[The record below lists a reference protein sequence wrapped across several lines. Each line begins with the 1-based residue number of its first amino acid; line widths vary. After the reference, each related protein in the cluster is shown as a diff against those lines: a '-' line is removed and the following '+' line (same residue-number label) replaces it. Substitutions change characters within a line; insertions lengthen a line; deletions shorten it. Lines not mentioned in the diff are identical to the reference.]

1 MCTRRNDAGRASA
14 KRLIVKAREFAW
26 SEDGYA
32 ASAVRDGFSR
42 NKPRKIGGNRAPV
55 AMGFVDDAADYLP
68 PQTFILAAINYPS
81 TGVVEYCAI
90 RWVTDA
96 LPLGRAPRATVRR
109 RIEGADM
116 LAWLLWRLERMERIR
131 VVASALMREFGDEAY
146 TEARRRERE
155 ADWGRNGRET
165 GVGSRWSSPAGRAR
179 MVQSANRRRSSRK
192 SRGRS
197 GFNLF
202 AERSISGPTNLTEKQ
217 IEVAD
222 APAAIIAAANIK
234 WPPQTIGV
242 RILDREGHEVFARQ
256 KAQRRLIPQ
265 RG

>member
-1 MCTRRNDAGRASA
+1 
-14 KRLIVKAREFAW
+14 
-26 SEDGYA
+26 
-32 ASAVRDGFSR
+32 
-42 NKPRKIGGNRAPV
+42 
-55 AMGFVDDAADYLP
+55 MGFVDGAADYLP

-109 RIEGADM
+109 QIKGADM

-131 VVASALMREFGDEAY
+131 VVAGELMRKFGDEAY
-146 TEARRRERE
+146 AEARRRERRATGDE
-155 ADWGRNGRET
+155 TARDWSRVALVVARRT
-165 GVGSRWSSPAGRAR
+165 RVHGSD
-179 MVQSANRRRSSRK
+179 
-192 SRGRS
+192 GRS
-197 GFNLF
+197 TEIV
-202 AERSISGPTNLTEKQ
+202 AEKPRMFRIQFVCGTLDQGPMNLTEKQ
-217 IEVAD
+217 IQVAD